1 MIKEPID
8 AIADYLTSAEA
19 LIIYADNYL
28 AYLGRPEFPQ
38 SYHNLWKA
46 HIQAMRTLQ
55 QTSFDFLPSTSGTDS
70 GRLSL
75 QDYIRTT
82 RDTHV
87 LIYPELDE
95 YRRYR
100 RILQSYSEYVH
111 SWQSPANYCR
121 FVELRKLQ
129 VARTRRRLLSQTW
142 KDIWKYGVCTPPLL
156 DLCI

>member
-1 MIKEPID
+1 MDNQERKDGAIFATFGEWYLMIKEPID
-8 AIADYLTSAEA
+8 AIADYLTRAEA

-82 RDTHV
+82 HDTHV

-100 RILQSYSEYVH
+100 RILQSYSGENTTATAFSDLERH
-111 SWQSPANYCR
+111 SEVRSLYAS
-121 FVELRKLQ
+121 F
-129 VARTRRRLLSQTW
+129 A
-142 KDIWKYGVCTPPLL
+142 
-156 DLCI
+156 